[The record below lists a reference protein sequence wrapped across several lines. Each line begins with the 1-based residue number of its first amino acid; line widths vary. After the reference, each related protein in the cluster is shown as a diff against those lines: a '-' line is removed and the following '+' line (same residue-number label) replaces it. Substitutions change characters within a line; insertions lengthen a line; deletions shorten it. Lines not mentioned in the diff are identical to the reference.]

1 MNQLRWV
8 LKNYMNRFQEKY
20 GKSGG
25 MIGMNKKI
33 IYEILGKDL
42 TEEFIKD
49 QFNMINDL
57 DDPYQEDDHSGRVG
71 LEPLK
76 LAVKILDKLAAALEE
91 DFVDL
96 HNKII
101 TEINNLSEEEANDI
115 NKIMEVANVVKQSW
129 KGQA

>member
-1 MNQLRWV
+1 
-8 LKNYMNRFQEKY
+8 
-20 GKSGG
+20 
-25 MIGMNKKI
+25 MNKKI